1 MYNYPDEFDVIV
13 VGSGHAGIEAAL
25 AASRVGAKTLI
36 LTQNLDTVGQM
47 SCNPAIGG
55 SAKGHL
61 VREIDAL
68 DGAMGLNADA
78 TGIHFRTLNAS
89 KGPAVRATRI
99 QCDKKA
105 YQFRMKAILE
115 SAENVWLKQAN
126 VVEVLV
132 EGERALGVRT
142 DLGLQFLGGSVVV
155 TAGTFLRALLHVG
168 ETSRVGGRMGDLSSS
183 LSESL
188 KSLGFEVRRFKT
200 GTPCRV
206 SGRSI
211 DFSKC
216 EMQTGESPPR
226 RFSSLGAPRKPNEIH
241 TFNFD
246 SNGVFHVEQLPCWI
260 TRTTPATH
268 DAIRRNLDRSP
279 LYSGQID
286 GTGPRYC
293 PSIEDKVVRFATRLN
308 HQVFLEPEGKHTDE
322 FYVNGVS
329 TSLPYDVQL
338 EFIRTIPGLENAEVM
353 RPGYAVE
360 YDYFPPTQLKR
371 TLATKSV
378 QNLFFAGQI
387 NGTSGYE
394 EAGAQGLI
402 AGANAGL
409 MAKNQP
415 ELVLRRE
422 ESYIGL
428 MIDDLVTKGA
438 EEPYRM
444 FTSRADHRLYLRQ
457 DNADRRLSPI
467 AIKANLASSER
478 VSVYKS
484 KLDMVQRAAALLKRE
499 SADGSQLAQLLRRP
513 EIKINDLRDRI
524 VALFPTEVW
533 ETVEADIKCE
543 GYLQRQLRENLQLA
557 ERRAAEIP
565 SEIDFATVP
574 GLRQEARDRLKTF
587 RPHTMADV
595 MKMPGVTPADAS
607 TLHIWLKSREL
618 YSK

>member
-1 MYNYPDEFDVIV
+1 MFKYPDGYDVIV

-25 AASRVGAKTLI
+25 AAGRVGAKTLV

-55 SAKGHL
+55 SAKGHI

-105 YQFRMKAILE
+105 YQFRMKSVLE
-115 SAENVWLKQAN
+115 SATDVSLKQAN
-126 VVEVLV
+126 VIEVII
-132 EGERALGVRT
+132 EDSRAVGVRT
-142 DLGLQFLGGSVVV
+142 DLGLEFRGKSIVI

-168 ETSRVGGRMGDLSSS
+168 DTSRAGGRMGEASSS

-188 KSLGFEVRRFKT
+188 KSSGLEVRRFKT

-211 DFSKC
+211 DFSQC
-216 EMQTGESPPR
+216 EVQPGELPAP
-226 RFSSLGAPRKPNEIH
+226 RFSYIPKLPRNSREVH
-241 TFNFD
+241 NLNFD
-246 SNGVFHVEQLPCWI
+246 SDGLFHVEQMRCWI
-260 TRTTPATH
+260 TRTTAETH
-268 DAIRRNLDRSP
+268 RAIRENLDRSP
-279 LYSGQID
+279 LYSGQIE

-293 PSIEDKVVRFATRLN
+293 PSIEDKVVRFSAREH
-308 HQVFLEPEGKHTDE
+308 HQVFLEPEGRSTDE
-322 FYVNGVS
+322 IYVNGVS

-338 EFIRTIPGLENAEVM
+338 KFIRTIPGLQNAEIM

-360 YDYFPPTQLKR
+360 YDYFPPTQLHR
-371 TLATKSV
+371 TLET
-378 QNLFFAGQI
+378 QQIHNLFLAGQI

-394 EAGAQGLI
+394 EAAAQGLV

-409 MAKNQP
+409 QSLGGH
-415 ELVLRRE
+415 EFVLRPD

-457 DNADRRLSPI
+457 DNADRRLTPL
-467 AIKANLASSER
+467 AVTAGLASP
-478 VSVYKS
+478 
-484 KLDMVQRAAALLKRE
+484 LRAATFNFKVAMVDQATKILQKE
-499 SADGSQLAQLLRRP
+499 STGGVKLAQTLRRP
-513 EIKINDLRDRI
+513 EVTAKDLPDHI
-524 VALFPTEVW
+524 TALFPGDVW
-533 ETVEADIKCE
+533 ETVEADIKCD
-543 GYLQRQLRENLQLA
+543 GYRQRQLRETAHVAAQA
-557 ERRAAEIP
+557 SAEIP
-565 SEIDFATVP
+565 REVDFSSVP
-574 GLRQEARDRLKTF
+574 GLRQEARDRLKAF
-587 RPHTMADV
+587 RPETMGDIL
-595 MKMPGVTPADAS
+595 KMPGVTPADAS
-607 TLHIWLKSREL
+607 TIHIWLTSRNL
-618 YSK
+618 TN